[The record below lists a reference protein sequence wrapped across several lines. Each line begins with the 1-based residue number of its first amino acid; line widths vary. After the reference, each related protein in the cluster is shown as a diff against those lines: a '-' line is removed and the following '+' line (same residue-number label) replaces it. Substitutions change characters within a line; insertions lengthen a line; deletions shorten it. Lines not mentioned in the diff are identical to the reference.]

1 MTTPPPSTPAVTMPA
16 TVLPLLADPAGY
28 QRSHIDPTS
37 SEAELEYWIGLFK
50 RQIVSILEH
59 AQECDGDSPDFAAR
73 AGTARA
79 EVEGFLDSLR
89 HDPHRH
95 GRLDLLVIDHQRDGI
110 LRRHGFHDPHRLVKA
125 KENVAALELLPAVL
139 DELDALAPAPRLDT
153 LVRNAFAGNVFDLGV
168 TESIERFRDRGA
180 DFFRTRDELPPR
192 PWLVDDFDAFARRWL
207 EGPPFRRAI
216 LLVDNAGADVVLGML
231 PLARELLRGGGADVA
246 DPGPSVVLS
255 ANTLPTLNDITHPE
269 LTDLIQQAA
278 ALDPI
283 LAEGLAGGRLEL
295 VPSGNAWPLMDM
307 RQVSPELAA
316 ACDGADLLVLE
327 GMGRAVETNFHARF
341 TCDCL
346 KLAMLKDSGVAAS
359 LGGKSFDVVLRYDP
373 AQAGHAETPGPGYRQ
388 ARD

>member
-1 MTTPPPSTPAVTMPA
+1 MPA
-16 TVLPLLADPAGY
+16 TVLPLLADPAAY
-28 QRSHIDPTS
+28 QRTHIDPTA
-37 SEAELEYWIGLFK
+37 SESELEYWIGLFK
-50 RQIVSILEH
+50 RQILSILEH
-59 AQECDGDSPDFAAR
+59 AQECDGGSPHFATR
-73 AGTARA
+73 AAAVRA

-125 KENVAALELLPAVL
+125 KENAAALKLLPEVL
-139 DELDALAPAPRLDT
+139 GELDALAPGPRLDA

-192 PWLVDDFDAFARRWL
+192 PWLVDDFDAFSRRWL
-207 EGPPFRRAI
+207 EGPPFRRAV

-231 PLARELLRGGGADVA
+231 PLARELLRGSGPADMAAPPAAA
-246 DPGPSVVLS
+246 DARPSVILS

-269 LTDLIQQAA
+269 LVQLMQQAA

-283 LAEGLAGGRLEL
+283 LAGGLADGRLEL

-316 ACDGADLLVLE
+316 ACRGADLLVLE

-359 LGGKSFDVVLRYDP
+359 LGGRSFDVVLRYDP
-373 AQAGHAETPGPGYRQ
+373 AQAGHSEAPGPGRGQ
-388 ARD
+388 AEA